1 MKSIKNL
8 FETIK
13 PIIRNWGVEEVDNWD
28 EEYLRMTL

>member
-13 PIIRNWGVEEVDNWD
+13 HIIRNWGVEEVDNWD
-28 EEYLRMTL
+28 EEYLQMTL